1 MKVVHVGLAGLGT
14 VGFGTYRVLTENAR
28 EITARTGLKIEV
40 TRAVVRNVEK
50 ARNKTGG
57 TLDVCSDFS
66 SILDD
71 PEIDVIV
78 EVMGGIEP
86 ARTLI
91 LQAIERGKHV
101 VTANKHLIATH
112 GEEILRAAEARGVV
126 VAYEAA
132 VAGGIPIIKALREGL
147 AANKIQSVSGIVNG
161 TSNFILTKMRED
173 GALYEKVLSEA
184 QRLGYAEADPTF
196 DVEGIDAA
204 HKMTILAA
212 LAFGT
217 PFEFQPGNIEG
228 ISSLA
233 AEDVAI
239 AASLGMKI
247 KLIGQAKKVSEG
259 IALSV
264 CPRLV
269 GPASLLYYI
278 EDVVNAVEVVSSGLG
293 STFYSGRGAGERP
306 TASAVVA
313 DIIDIARTLDIPF
326 ENRVPMAG
334 VWPEAREE
342 VSYLPLSEQQSR
354 FYVRFSQEDAAL
366 AKETFS
372 QNGIAVKD
380 ALEKDGFAI
389 FITEL
394 TKEGQLDKA
403 LQCVKSKSKVSPEA
417 LPVKLH
423 VFDS

>member
-1 MKVVHVGLAGLGT
+1 M
-14 VGFGTYRVLTENAR
+14 
-28 EITARTGLKIEV
+28 
-40 TRAVVRNVEK
+40 EK
-50 ARNKTGG
+50 ARSKTEGA
-57 TLDVCSDFS
+57 LDVRADFS
-66 SILDD
+66 AILDD

-147 AANKIQSVSGIVNG
+147 AANKVESVSGIVNG
-161 TSNFILTKMRED
+161 TSNFILSKMYKE
-173 GALYEKVLSEA
+173 GALYEEVLSEA
-184 QRLGYAEADPTF
+184 QKLGYAEADPTF

-217 PFEFQPGNIEG
+217 PFEFQAGNIEG
-228 ISSLA
+228 ISSIA
-233 AEDVAI
+233 SEDVAI

-247 KLIGQAKKVSEG
+247 KLIGQAKKCDAG

-269 GPASLLYYI
+269 GPDSLLYYI

-313 DIIDIARTLDIPF
+313 DIIDIARTLDISF
-326 ENRVPMAG
+326 ENRIPMAG
-334 VWPEAREE
+334 VRPAAREE
-342 VSYLPLSEQQSR
+342 IPYLPLSKQQSR
-354 FYVRFSQEDAAL
+354 FYVRLALEDRTL
-366 AKETFS
+366 AKEVFS

-380 ALEKDGFAI
+380 ALEKDGFVI

-394 TKEGQLDKA
+394 AKEEQLDKA
-403 LQCVKSKSKVSPEA
+403 LESIKSQSKVSATA
-417 LPVKLH
+417 LPIKLH